1 VVLRVNGVEAF
12 HKESVNTRI
21 QIGYADSIELHIE
34 EGPVEIEVSLPL
46 MDLSE
51 TIVLQVSAPVY
62 VGISTGNNEIDY
74 QVSDEPF
81 GYL

>member
-1 VVLRVNGVEAF
+1 VVLRVNGVEAY
-12 HKESVNTRI
+12 HKENVNTRH
-21 QIGYADSIELHIE
+21 QIGYADSLELNIE

-46 MDLSE
+46 KDLSE
-51 TIVLQVSAPVY
+51 TIVLQVFAPVY
-62 VGISTGNNEIDY
+62 VGISTSNAELNY